1 MYISKL
7 SLFQFKNYETLE
19 VEFEAKINCISGENG
34 AGKTNLLDALHYLSM
49 SKSYFLNTDT
59 QNILHAQDMMMIKGN
74 FCMNGQNLA
83 QNSEENFEIY
93 CAIQIGQKKILKV
106 NDLVYTKITEHIGR
120 FPMVMIAPSDQ
131 DLIAEGS
138 EERRRFLDSLISQI
152 DKEYLQNLI
161 HYNHYLSQ
169 RNAILKQN
177 TALDTTLIETYD
189 KYLLNFGEKIT
200 QKRQLF
206 MEEFLPIFQKNY
218 DFLTQKKES
227 CHFEYKADFLLKD
240 FKNKY
245 YQAFQKDV
253 LLKRTTFG
261 THKDDIIFFIDN
273 YPLKKYGSQGQQKSF
288 LIALKLAQYEIIYQK
303 KQFKPILLLDDIFDK
318 LDDFRIQQLIK
329 LVNDETFGQIFV
341 TDARPERTAQIFA
354 TIHIKPAIFTIENG
368 KLIP

>member
-7 SLFQFKNYETLE
+7 SLFQFKNYETLD
-19 VEFEAKINCISGENG
+19 VVFEPKINCIAGENG

-49 SKSYFLNTDT
+49 SKSYFLNTDS
-59 QNILHAQDMMMIKGN
+59 QNILHNQNMMMIKAN
-74 FCMNGQNLA
+74 FHNT
-83 QNSEENFEIY
+83 EENFEIY
-93 CAIQIGQKKILKV
+93 CAIQTGQKKILKV
-106 NDLVYTKITEHIGR
+106 NDVLYSKITEHIGR
-120 FPMVMIAPSDQ
+120 FPVVMIAPSDQ

-138 EERRRFLDSLISQI
+138 EDRRRFLDSLISQI
-152 DKEYLQNLI
+152 DSQYLQNLI
-161 HYNHYLSQ
+161 HYNHYLAQ

-177 TALDTTLIETYD
+177 TTIDNTLIEMYD

-218 DFLTQKKES
+218 DFLTQKKEK

-253 LLKRTTFG
+253 MLKRTTFG
-261 THKDDIIFFIDN
+261 THKDDIVFFIDN

-329 LVNDETFGQIFV
+329 LVNNETFGQIFV
-341 TDARPERTAQIFA
+341 TDARPERTSQIFA
-354 TIHIKPAIFTIENG
+354 TIEIKPAIFTIQNG
-368 KLIP
+368 KLI